1 MARKNGMIF
10 VALALMFLP
19 GCSTYNV
26 TVNPSPGCANVTING
41 SKEIS
46 TLPIRAEGNTVPL
59 AGGLP

>member
-1 MARKNGMIF
+1 MKAIIVIAAFAFG
-10 VALALMFLP
+10 

-46 TLPIRAEGNTVPL
+46 TLPIRAEGNTVPVS
-59 AGGLP
+59 AIP